1 MEMKTSAERSD
12 TNENSRGKRSLPPGA
27 QTLAVVTAI
36 LGTLG
41 LSMVI
46 GRYSLSPATVLGVL
60 WESLQG
66 LVLPNVV
73 GTTTETE
80 RAVVLA
86 IRLPRAATAMLVGA
100 ALATSGATLQGL
112 FRNPLVSPGILG
124 VSAGAGLGASLAI
137 LLVGYRAWVIQ
148 LSAFAFGMG
157 AVLLAMLI
165 GGSSRTR
172 SMLMMV
178 LAGVIVGAL
187 AEACISFVKF
197 VADPEDTLPAIVHWL
212 MGSLAGVTRVSLL
225 RVVVPIVSGT
235 ALLIAMRWRINLLS
249 LGDSEA
255 RSLGVSVGP
264 SRWLAIGAAT
274 ITTGAAVSVAGVV
287 GWVGLVIPHIARM
300 LVGADHRRLIPF
312 SAVLGAVY
320 LALIDNVARTVT
332 TGEIPLGILNA
343 LVGAPFFAL
352 LLRRTG
358 GRW

>member
-12 TNENSRGKRSLPPGA
+12 KNERKSKRSLPPGA
-27 QTLAVVTAI
+27 QALAVVTAI
-36 LGTLG
+36 VGTLG

-46 GRYSLSPATVLGVL
+46 GRYSLSPARVLSVL

-66 LVLPNVV
+66 LVLSDVA
-73 GTTTETE
+73 GSTTETE

-157 AVLLAMLI
+157 AVLLALLI
-165 GGSSRTR
+165 GRSSRTR

-187 AEACISFVKF
+187 AEACISLVKF

-212 MGSLAGVTRVSLL
+212 MGSLAGVTSVSLL
-225 RVVVPIVSGT
+225 RVVGPIVIGT
-235 ALLIAMRWRINLLS
+235 AVLIAMRWRINLLS

-287 GWVGLVIPHIARM
+287 GWVGLVVPHIARM

-320 LALIDNVARTVT
+320 LALVDNVARTVT